1 MPKPQMSPCVSREG
15 FYRGK
20 GEILIRKVKKYKE
33 KEPETA
39 VPTKVTVESS
49 NNLFRY
55 DMFKMYTKSP
65 KKSSKNYKLI
75 LFVL

>member
-20 GEILIRKVKKYKE
+20 GEIISNKLKYKE
-33 KEPETA
+33 KEPETLNA
-39 VPTKVTVESS
+39 DQSNNESS

-55 DMFKMYTKSP
+55 DIF
-65 KKSSKNYKLI
+65 
-75 LFVL
+75 